1 MIERHLS
8 PCHLAHIVFALA
20 QREKAG
26 DDIGVVYF
34 AYKFG
39 DIPGMYAFKFDIC
52 NFLNIFYV
60 NMFASNMYYTLLFNI
75 IKTKL

>member
-52 NFLNIFYV
+52 NFDQHFFKYLLCQHVCKQYV
-60 NMFASNMYYTLLFNI
+60 LYITF
-75 IKTKL
+75 